1 MALNISLDIFSQYRL
16 TRKNVENLW
25 IFHICFSLKIV
36 KFGQILK
43 GFIWVNLQWPKM
55 SKKYSIQ
62 FLWSMKHRLY
72 IWKVFIKFCWPDEKI
87 TDGSKFKGIG
97 FDLKGR
103 SRGRRTCRWRQKRLI
118 DIEIGSVKLWLKKS
132 KTTAPTP

>member
-1 MALNISLDIFSQYRL
+1 MY
-16 TRKNVENLW
+16 LW

-36 KFGQILK
+36 KFGHQIWLMTDFEGIYLSQSSVTK
-43 GFIWVNLQWPKM
+43 NVQKIFNPIFVIIGA
-55 SKKYSIQ
+55 SASY
-62 FLWSMKHRLY
+62 MKS
-72 IWKVFIKFCWPDEKI
+72 FIKFCWPDEKI

-118 DIEIGSVKLWLKKS
+118 DIEVVSVQLWLKKC
-132 KTTAPTP
+132 KTTIEFQDYTLREP